1 MQFIDSAR
9 FMASSLSTLVDKKF
23 IKLNAKMKIIIN
35 NVKRVELNTNIVIT
49 FLNTYYTNVKNELI
63 LYKYL
68 YCNKNYQKRFN
79 EVLRKN

>member
-1 MQFIDSAR
+1 
-9 FMASSLSTLVDKKF
+9 MASSLSTLVDKKF

-49 FLNTYYTNVKNELI
+49 FLNTYYANVKNELI

-68 YCNKNYQKRFN
+68 YCKKNYQKRFN